1 MGRYTGVECPICH
14 QELKETDEIVVCP
27 QCGAPYHRHCFRG
40 ECIFQD
46 LHKEG
51 KTWEPPAKKQE
62 QDFDRHDGK
71 LRCSRC
77 GTANHPGNI
86 FCDVC
91 GSPLHAPEG
100 DGERPPAYD
109 GGPYQNRQQGQQPP
123 FGRNMA
129 YNPFTTPYGG
139 LDPDEE
145 IDGIPVKDVAIYV
158 GETTHYYLP
167 KFKEMYHR
175 KTFSWNWS
183 AFFLDCYFMLY
194 RKMYGWAIGTF
205 LLKGIL
211 TFAAIFMIMMRYSG
225 SAVVDVSVISLAS
238 NITYFISLGIM
249 ALSGFMTN
257 RLYMKR
263 CFRQIKKI
271 RAESSDDGEYYQRLT
286 KKGSVSRKAVLI
298 VLAVYLVASTLMSF
312 FMMYLTSIGSI

>member
-14 QELKETDEIVVCP
+14 QELKDNDEIVVCP
-27 QCGAPYHRHCFRG
+27 QCGAPYHRHCFHG
-40 ECIFQD
+40 ECLFQD
-46 LHKEG
+46 LHREG
-51 KTWEPPAKKQE
+51 KSWERSNEKGDPKFE
-62 QDFDRHDGK
+62 QHDDK

-77 GTANHPGNI
+77 GTANNPGNI

-91 GSPLHAPEG
+91 GTPLRNPGKEDSVPPSG
-100 DGERPPAYD
+100 FGPFQDGP
-109 GGPYQNRQQGQQPP
+109 QPP

-129 YNPFTTPYGG
+129 YNPYTTPYGG
-139 LDPDEE
+139 LSPDEK
-145 IDGIPVKDVAIYV
+145 IDDIPVKDIAIYV

-167 KFKEMYHR
+167 KFKEMHNR
-175 KTFSWNWS
+175 NTFSWNWS

-194 RKMYGWAIGTF
+194 RKMYGLAIGTF
-205 LLKGIL
+205 LLKGVL
-211 TFAAIFMIMMRYSG
+211 TFAAIFMVMMRYSG
-225 SAVVDVSVISLAS
+225 NSTVDLSVISLIS

-257 RLYMKR
+257 RLYMKH

-271 RAESSDDGEYYQRLT
+271 RAECPEDEEYYRRLT

-298 VLAVYLVASTLMSF
+298 VLVIYLASSTLISF
-312 FMMYLTSIGSI
+312 LMMYLTSIGSL